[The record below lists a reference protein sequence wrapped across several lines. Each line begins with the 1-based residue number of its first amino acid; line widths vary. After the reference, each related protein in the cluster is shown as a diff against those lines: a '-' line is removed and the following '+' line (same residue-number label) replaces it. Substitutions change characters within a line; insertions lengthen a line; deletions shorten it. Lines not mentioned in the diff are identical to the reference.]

1 MIAAIP
7 PLARVLTAKL
17 AAHVELQ
24 REPESVARAFT
35 PAIAAMDA
43 ADRAYRE
50 AIESILAPAAGREVL
65 GTMAAF
71 RHQVT
76 QIRENAAKE
85 IRALYERAGKTYGDY
100 DPLDTYTPSTSG
112 LAHVDGVRVAD
123 LGDRARADVARIRT
137 EANERIAPHTGA
149 HAAAIVGEKKRRV
162 TAFKGALHEVI
173 VPIVGGSA
181 QSISPIIDD
190 LASIADGFY

>member
-7 PLARVLTAKL
+7 PLARVLAAKL
-17 AAHVELQ
+17 SAHVELQ
-24 REPESVARAFT
+24 GEPESVALAFT

-43 ADRAYRE
+43 ADRAYRK
-50 AIESILAPAAGREVL
+50 AIESVLAPAAASEVL

-137 EANERIAPHTGA
+137 EANARIAPHIGT
-149 HAAAIVGEKKRRV
+149 HAAAIVSEKKRRV